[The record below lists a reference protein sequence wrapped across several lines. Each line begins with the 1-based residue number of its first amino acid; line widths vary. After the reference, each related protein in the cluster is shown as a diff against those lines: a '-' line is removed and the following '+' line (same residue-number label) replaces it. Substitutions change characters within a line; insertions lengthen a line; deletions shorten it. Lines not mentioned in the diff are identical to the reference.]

1 MAKLEQLVALRDS
14 TQNSVA
20 AQNMERVRL
29 EKQMEERRKSYT
41 QRDVQNTTESVIS
54 VVVKP
59 IPVVRT
65 VWQAYQYGKI
75 AKDVHQEAQDRQQL
89 SQVEQ
94 QHQTTMVELGQ
105 RQRAVDTQVASVDE
119 IANKQLAN
127 YQALKNLQNTATE
140 LTKKVEKN

>member
-1 MAKLEQLVALRDS
+1 
-14 TQNSVA
+14 
-20 AQNMERVRL
+20 
-29 EKQMEERRKSYT
+29 MEERRKSYT

-54 VVVKP
+54 VIVKP

-65 VWQAYQYGKI
+65 VWQTYQYGKI

-105 RQRAVDTQVASVDE
+105 RQRAVDTQVVPVDA
-119 IANKQLAN
+119 IATKQLAN